1 MENPV
6 ILAVDD
12 DPEVVAAVARDL
24 RRGYGEHYQIVR
36 AESGQAA
43 LEAAQQLRLQNRAVA
58 LFVAD
63 QRMPQMSGIEFLEQ
77 AIALFPEAKRV
88 LLTAYADT
96 EAAIRAINKVRLD
109 YYLLKPW
116 HPPEQNFYPVIYDL
130 LDAWQASYRSSFQ
143 GIRLIDHRWSP
154 VGHQLRG
161 FMARNHIP
169 YTWLDVERQREAAVL
184 LSALDSAQ
192 QHQLPVLIF
201 DDGSVLSRPTTAQ
214 IAEKVGLKTRA
225 ITPFYDMLIVG
236 GGPAG
241 LAAAVYGASE
251 GLRSAVIEREAP
263 GGQAGASSRIENY
276 LGFPTGVSGA
286 ELSRRA
292 LTQAQRFGAEIILT
306 QEVVGVRIDD
316 PCKVV
321 KLSDGAEV
329 SCHALVVASGVSYG
343 KLEVPGVDQF
353 TGAGVYYGVAMTE
366 AAICANQDIY
376 IIGAGN
382 SAGQG
387 AIYLCQHARTVTIVC
402 RGPCV
407 SASMSQYLIDQ
418 INDTPNIRVR
428 PCTVL
433 ASVNGQGHLAEI
445 TLRDVNTGQDET
457 VAAIGLFIC
466 IGAVPCTDWLAGVVE
481 RDEHGFVV
489 TGRSLLRDGKRPAG
503 WHLARDPFLLE
514 ASVPGVFA
522 AGDVRADSVKRVAA
536 AVGEGAITVH
546 LVHQYLADL

>member
-24 RRGYGEHYQIVR
+24 RLGYGEHYQIVR

-43 LEAAQQLRLQNRAVA
+43 LEAAQQLRLQNRAVS

-63 QRMPQMSGIEFLEQ
+63 QRMPPMSGIEFLKQ

-116 HPPEQNFYPVIYDL
+116 HPPEKNFYQVI
-130 LDAWQASYRSSFQ
+130 
-143 GIRLIDHRWSP
+143 
-154 VGHQLRG
+154 
-161 FMARNHIP
+161 
-169 YTWLDVERQREAAVL
+169 
-184 LSALDSAQ
+184 
-192 QHQLPVLIF
+192 
-201 DDGSVLSRPTTAQ
+201 
-214 IAEKVGLKTRA
+214 
-225 ITPFYDMLIVG
+225 YDMLIVG

-306 QEVVGVRIDD
+306 QEVVGVRIDE

-387 AIYLCQHARTVTIVC
+387 AIYVCQHARTVTIVC

-428 PCTVL
+428 
-433 ASVNGQGHLAEI
+433 
-445 TLRDVNTGQDET
+445 
-457 VAAIGLFIC
+457 
-466 IGAVPCTDWLAGVVE
+466 
-481 RDEHGFVV
+481 
-489 TGRSLLRDGKRPAG
+489 
-503 WHLARDPFLLE
+503 
-514 ASVPGVFA
+514 
-522 AGDVRADSVKRVAA
+522 
-536 AVGEGAITVH
+536 
-546 LVHQYLADL
+546 